1 MSASLLENILIQ
13 WVPYGFGVIGIL
25 VFLVGVLRLVTG
37 KDKAFENIFAGILIF
52 VIGIALR
59 FVLAYALSLL

>member
-1 MSASLLENILIQ
+1 MSNALIENILIQ
-13 WVPYGFGVIGIL
+13 WVPYGFGIIGIL

-37 KDKAFENIFAGILIF
+37 KDKAFENVFAGILIF